1 LKILESLP
9 TNCVFFS
16 HPQPNHTL
24 KEQKDV
30 LVLCEKWKEVQKKK
44 AQVVRNAPN
53 KKKAK
58 ESKERLSSQQKQRR

>member
-1 LKILESLP
+1 MERGA
-9 TNCVFFS
+9 
-16 HPQPNHTL
+16 
-24 KEQKDV
+24 
-30 LVLCEKWKEVQKKK
+30 KKK